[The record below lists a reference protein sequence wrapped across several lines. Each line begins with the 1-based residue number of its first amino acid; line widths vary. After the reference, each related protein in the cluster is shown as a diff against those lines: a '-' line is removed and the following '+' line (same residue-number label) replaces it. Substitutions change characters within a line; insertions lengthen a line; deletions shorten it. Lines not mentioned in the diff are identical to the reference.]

1 MAKTIDFSWD
11 TDVWYTMKMMVEV
24 LDDKAVIRG
33 KVWRAGEMEPA
44 EWTITAEDPLPNRE
58 GEPWYLRLLRN
69 RNLLRQSKSMGNL
82 LYEHYT

>member
-1 MAKTIDFSWD
+1 AKTIDFSWE

-33 KVWRAGEMEPA
+33 KVWRRDEPEPA

-58 GEPWYLRLLRN
+58 GSPGIYGYSATELYYD
-69 RNLLRQSKSMGNL
+69 NLKVW
-82 LYEHYT
+82 